1 MNDSTREIE
10 RLISR
15 FLDDEAS
22 GAERRELR
30 AALRRDP
37 AAEALFEETSALD
50 RELGRA
56 MRRALRRPVVL
67 HPVRRSWSSLGRAGA
82 VAAAACLAVVVWWQA
97 PQRTISGGPNSGQ
110 TQLAGSSWF
119 AAPAAPQPAPGD
131 AGDSLA
137 VLPAGAGVPHE
148 RVRSAQRDWILIP
161 SDRPGEVLV
170 IEVQRTQTRLKAA
183 GRDF

>member
-1 MNDSTREIE
+1 MNDSTNEIE

-30 AALRRDP
+30 AALKRDP
-37 AAEALFEETSALD
+37 EADALFEETSALD
-50 RELGRA
+50 RELGRT
-56 MRRALRRPVVL
+56 MRRARRRQVVL
-67 HPVRRSWSSLGRAGA
+67 HPVRRSWGSLGRAGA
-82 VAAAACLAVVVWWQA
+82 VAAAACLAIVAWWQA
-97 PQRTISGGPNSGQ
+97 PLRTNTGGPSSGQ

-119 AAPAAPQPAPGD
+119 TAPATPLPALGD

-137 VLPAGAGVPHE
+137 VLPAAAGVPHE
-148 RVRSAQRDWILIP
+148 RLQSAQRDWILIP

-170 IEVQRTQTRLKAA
+170 IEVQRTQSRLKTA